1 MTTRTVTLIEGDG
14 VGPQVAAVVRDV
26 VRALGADIRWDIQ
39 DGHDVEA
46 AVASIR
52 ANGIGLKAKV
62 LSRALPKQVPYT
74 VRFRRQLGIE
84 IFERHVH
91 NLRGLPARAQGVDIM
106 VVREATEDIYAGFE
120 HVVTPGV
127 YESIKVTTRVACER
141 VHRHAFE
148 WARANGRKRVTT
160 VHKANIMKKADGMFL
175 AVGNTMAAE
184 YPDLVHD
191 DVIVDAL
198 CMQLVRRPHTFDVL
212 VCGNLF
218 GDIVSDCAAGM
229 AGGLAVATA
238 IGRGPGV
245 TLFEN
250 THSTTVD
257 VVGEDGANPYPF
269 LGLTCDLLKH
279 IGERDMA
286 ARLRFACEEALV
298 AGLLPQDCGG
308 TTPCSVIHGFVLE
321 RIEPHPG

>member
-1 MTTRTVTLIEGDG
+1 MRTITLIEGDG
-14 VGPQVAAVVRDV
+14 VGPQVAAATQEV
-26 VRALGADIRWDIQ
+26 VRALGVDVRWDVQ
-39 DGHDVEA
+39 DGHDIDA
-46 AVASIR
+46 AVASIK
-52 ANGIGLKAKV
+52 ANGVGLKAKV
-62 LSRALPKQVPYT
+62 LARAVPKQVPYT
-74 VRFRRQLGIE
+74 VRFRRSLGIE
-84 IFERHVH
+84 LFERHVH
-91 NLRGLPARAQGVDIM
+91 NLRGLPARAQGVDVM

-127 YESIKVTTRVACER
+127 YESIKVTTRAACER

-175 AVGNTMAAE
+175 AVGNAMAAE

-198 CMQLVRRPHTFDVL
+198 CMQLVRRPASFDVL

-250 THSTTVD
+250 THSTTID

-269 LGLTCDLLKH
+269 FGLACDLLRH
-279 IGERDMA
+279 IGEPASAD
-286 ARLRFACEEALV
+286 RLRHACEEALL
-298 AGLLPQDCGG
+298 AGLLPLDAGG
-308 TTPCSVIHGFVLE
+308 TTACSAVRDGVLA
-321 RIEPHPG
+321 RL